1 VGEFHWD
8 PDSYLELVRSEVPD
22 YEVLQNEVAAATDG
36 IAAERLLE
44 LGTGTG
50 ITARNVLARH
60 PGAHLTGIDASAEML
75 GQVDVPGADL
85 RVQDLGDP
93 LPEGPFDVVFSA
105 LAVHHL
111 DGPGKAALFR
121 RVAAALAPGGRF
133 VLGDMIVP
141 EDPADVVTPIDDR
154 HYDQPDSVADQLDW
168 MRDAGFDARVSWL
181 HRDLAVLVGDRP
193 G

>member
-1 VGEFHWD
+1 MGQYHWD

-75 GQVDVPGADL
+75 GSVDVPGADL

-93 LPEGPFDVVFSA
+93 LPEGPFDVVFS
-105 LAVHHL
+105 
-111 DGPGKAALFR
+111 
-121 RVAAALAPGGRF
+121 
-133 VLGDMIVP
+133 
-141 EDPADVVTPIDDR
+141 
-154 HYDQPDSVADQLDW
+154 
-168 MRDAGFDARVSWL
+168 
-181 HRDLAVLVGDRP
+181 
-193 G
+193 